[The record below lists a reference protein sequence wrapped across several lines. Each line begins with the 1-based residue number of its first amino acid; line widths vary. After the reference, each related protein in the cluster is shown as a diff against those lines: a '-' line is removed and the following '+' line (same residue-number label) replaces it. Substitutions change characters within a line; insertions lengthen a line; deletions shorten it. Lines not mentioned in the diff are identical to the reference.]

1 MNSETEPHE
10 PTEPGSPG
18 ENTPGDSTPDGG
30 THHAE
35 AGTGSHGKARPA
47 YFDAS
52 GSEASRELRDTARR
66 RRDSEE
72 KLQQHL
78 MAARDHV
85 PNEEPEEMLG
95 S

>member
-10 PTEPGSPG
+10 PTEPSHPG
-18 ENTPGDSTPDGG
+18 ELVNSGHDDGA
-30 THHAE
+30 HLAE
-35 AGTGSHGKARPA
+35 PGTGSHGKARPA

>member
-10 PTEPGSPG
+10 PTEPSHPG
-18 ENTPGDSTPDGG
+18 EPENSGHDDGAHLAEPGASG
-30 THHAE
+30 
-35 AGTGSHGKARPA
+35 HGKARPA